1 MRLAIVLSLIIFI
14 TTACNKTKETSS
26 RVKGK
31 LFIIGGGKR
40 PAGLIDRMVQESGVK
55 NGGYVIILPMASEE
69 PDSAAWYAAQQ
80 FLERGIE
87 KVYSFNFVSKQ
98 TDDSARLDS
107 VKNARLIYIPGGDQ
121 NKFMAIAEGSP
132 LFPALHLAYRNGA
145 TIAGT
150 SAGAAVMSRKMITGN
165 EKKYPQY
172 TGDYRSIESD
182 NIEIGSGLGF
192 LSNSIVDQHFIKRMR
207 MNRLIAVAIENP
219 DNTLV
224 GIDESTAILVQN
236 DSAEVIGSNQVIVL
250 NGNHSKKIQN
260 GLLGAKNL
268 NLSIFLPGEKF
279 KLN

>member
-98 TDDSARLDS
+98 TDDSAWLDS